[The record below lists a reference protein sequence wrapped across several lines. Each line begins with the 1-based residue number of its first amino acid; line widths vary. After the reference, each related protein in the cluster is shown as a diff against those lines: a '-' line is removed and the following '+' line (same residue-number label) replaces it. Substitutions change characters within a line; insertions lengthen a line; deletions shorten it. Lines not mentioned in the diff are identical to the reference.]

1 MLVKTK
7 YLKISNAFNV
17 TVQYAGFTP
26 LPLLRSLGIPKV
38 WEGVE
43 YYGISAVGGGG
54 RGLKYQ
60 LKYNRIAYK
69 STINSSRNT
78 HFAPDFASKSAHASG
93 SNISARNIGA
103 KSGYS
108 KPGG

>member
-1 MLVKTK
+1 LLVKTK

-54 RGLKYQ
+54 GV
-60 LKYNRIAYK
+60 
-69 STINSSRNT
+69 
-78 HFAPDFASKSAHASG
+78 D
-93 SNISARNIGA
+93 
-103 KSGYS
+103 
-108 KPGG
+108 